1 VTFSPARLRAIVNLL
16 ADPLQASAAAHALT
30 QEANRR
36 RVLVADL
43 VAEATVPAPS
53 SPPITPDP
61 APSTAPT
68 WQDTSPIDDPST
80 GSGQAD
86 GATTVRR
93 INADYVGLIAR
104 ILHETEKAWL
114 IATPAGKE
122 AWLAK
127 SPCQYHG
134 DNGRGRAILIVPNW
148 LAGKIGLTPPTS
160 TPQRSPEPQRPT
172 TPSPPCDK
180 RSRWGKIFD
189 ELSRGATASSDTA
202 AQQEA
207 AERPDEER
215 QAEFLHYLRN
225 LQCDCCG
232 SAVYPNERDA
242 RDIFRDWD
250 GIESVGDLASV
261 VVRYCS
267 SCSHGMN
274 KGTIDP

>member
-43 VAEATVPAPS
+43 VAEATAPAAPYT
-53 SPPITPDP
+53 PPIIPDP

-68 WQDTSPIDDPST
+68 WQDTEPLDAAST
-80 GSGQAD
+80 VQ
-86 GATTVRR
+86 R
-93 INADYVGLIAR
+93 INADHVGLVAKVI
-104 ILHETEKAWL
+104 HETEKAWL
-114 IATPAGKE
+114 ITTPAGKE

-134 DNGRGRAILIVPNW
+134 DDGRGRAILIVPNW
-148 LAGKIGLTPPTS
+148 LAGKIGLRPPTN
-160 TPQRSPEPQRPT
+160 PPRESPEPQRPT
-172 TPSPPCDK
+172 TPPPPSDK

-189 ELSRGATASSDTA
+189 ELSRDATASSDTA

-250 GIESVGDLASV
+250 GIECVGDLVSLAD
-261 VVRYCS
+261 RFCS

>member
-1 VTFSPARLRAIVNLL
+1 VTFSPAKLRAIVNLL

-68 WQDTSPIDDPST
+68 WQDTSPIDGPT
-80 GSGQAD
+80 I
-86 GATTVRR
+86 VRR

-114 IATPAGKE
+114 ITTPAGKE
-122 AWLAK
+122 AWLPK
-127 SPCQYHG
+127 RPCQYHG
-134 DNGRGRAILIVPNW
+134 DNGGGRAILIVPTW
-148 LAGKIGLTPPTS
+148 LAGRKGLTPTNP
-160 TPQRSPEPQRPT
+160 PREPPEPHPPT
-172 TPSPPCDK
+172 PPPPPSDK

-189 ELSRGATASSDTA
+189 ELSRGATASKDTA

-207 AERPDEER
+207 DEHSDEER

-250 GIESVGDLASV
+250 GIECVGDLVSLAD
-261 VVRYCS
+261 RFCS
-267 SCSHGMN
+267 SCSHGMSQS
-274 KGTIDP
+274 GLRRPC